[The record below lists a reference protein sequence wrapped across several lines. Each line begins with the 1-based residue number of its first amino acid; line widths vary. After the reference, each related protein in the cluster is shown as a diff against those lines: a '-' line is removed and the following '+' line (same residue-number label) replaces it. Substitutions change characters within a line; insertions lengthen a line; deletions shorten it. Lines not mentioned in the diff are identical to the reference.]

1 MYVCLQTYMYDRLLL
16 CTFAYKYVTGSIP
29 EVRTDMRILQQPLQQ
44 SFRFITYIYIQI
56 IDLT

>member
-1 MYVCLQTYMYDRLLL
+1 MRTYMYDRLLL